1 MHVMDGSMKPN
12 FSEQSCHVEAILS
25 ILPLIVDMVIT
36 NNNTTR
42 APFVKVPLIVVMTF
56 FSRYPLALVGIVAM
70 IFIQGALMA
79 ISLALA
85 STSGTD

>member
-1 MHVMDGSMKPN
+1 MKPN

-25 ILPLIVDMVIT
+25 ILPLIVVIITVIT

-56 FSRYPLALVGIVAM
+56 F
-70 IFIQGALMA
+70 QGTL
-79 ISLALA
+79 
-85 STSGTD
+85 